1 MVFGVFDLIV
11 MHVTL
16 GLARCGSPGRRLAN
30 AEPAQST
37 VEYALIGALI
47 VVVASAA
54 VMALGGSV
62 NTVFQQLS
70 TALKSGK
77 SGG

>member
-1 MVFGVFDLIV
+1 MVFGALDLIV
-11 MHVTL
+11 MYVTL
-16 GLARCGSPGRRLAN
+16 ALARCGSTGRRLASVQ
-30 AEPAQST
+30 PAQST

-62 NTVFQQLS
+62 NAVFQQLS

-77 SGG
+77 SG